1 MDSMSVEDSTEL
13 WKVFVPQCLL
23 NSQPAD
29 LLGLIHT
36 KTHCICITASSFS
49 IQSDALKAAQT
60 IQYLGKWH
68 GHLKKLR
75 GSTNK
80 NFCIDVW
87 LDKFGLINCQLLADS
102 KFVPCTCITYEPG
115 EFLKSCCFTN
125 QKGHLRTLIRSLADT
140 EQKVDTMG
148 KELDFWMYGQVSEEK
163 QRMMGRVWMTLLH
176 SLMYLYWPFRYFLA
190 LERNFP
196 NLLGKAMHVPSVTS
210 QLLVRSS
217 QNEQVTSPLLVRSSQ
232 NEQVTSPLL
241 VRSSQNEQVT
251 SPLLVRSSQN
261 EQVTSPLLVRSSQNE
276 NVGYTAGNTGLH
288 KMRCMNVYLRQA
300 IDTVLGILL
309 MLYLMQGDRC
319 DTLAMALHSWA
330 EHVAGELKVLL
341 NWLMGAP
348 AGLKLNSQ
356 LTHFMG
362 HFFLYHIYLWK
373 GYLYLLK
380 SILGQLIW
388 YSSITGILGMSIQ
401 LALFQDILSTL
412 TIHIYCFYVYAA
424 RLYRLQV
431 YALSSLWRLFRGKKW
446 NVLRQRIDSAVYDV
460 DQLFL
465 GTLMFTIL
473 LFLLPTTAL
482 YYVVFTLLRL
492 VVLILQGL
500 LNKLRAVLNMI
511 PVWSICLW
519 CTKSSLLAS
528 GAVFHVLPKGMDS
541 PETLYLSMQVSFYH
555 IGSLI

>member
-1 MDSMSVEDSTEL
+1 MSTEL

-23 NSQPAD
+23 EEQPAD
-29 LLGLIHT
+29 LLGLIHSDN
-36 KTHCICITASSFS
+36 HCICVTASSS
-49 IQSDALKAAQT
+49 HMQAIDLKAAQS

-68 GHLKKLR
+68 GHLTKLNWSAKK
-75 GSTNK
+75 T
-80 NFCIDVW
+80 FCIDVW
-87 LDKFGLINCQLLADS
+87 LDKFGLINCQLLVGS
-102 KFVPCTCITYEPG
+102 KFIPCTCITYEPG
-115 EFLKSCCFTN
+115 DFLKSCCFTK

-140 EQKVDTMG
+140 EQEVDTMMM
-148 KELDFWMYGQVSEEK
+148 ELDISVYGQVLEEG
-163 QRMMGRVWMTLLH
+163 QRIMGRVWMTLLY
-176 SLMYLYWPFRYFLA
+176 SLMYLYWPFRCFSA
-190 LERNFP
+190 LE
-196 NLLGKAMHVPSVTS
+196 
-210 QLLVRSS
+210 
-217 QNEQVTSPLLVRSSQ
+217 
-232 NEQVTSPLL
+232 
-241 VRSSQNEQVT
+241 
-251 SPLLVRSSQN
+251 
-261 EQVTSPLLVRSSQNE
+261 
-276 NVGYTAGNTGLH
+276 
-288 KMRCMNVYLRQA
+288 RCMNVYVRQA
-300 IDTVLGILL
+300 IDTVLGIIL

-319 DTLAMALHSWA
+319 DTLAISLHSWA
-330 EHVAGELKVLL
+330 EHVAGELKILL

-380 SILGQLIW
+380 SVLGQLIW

-401 LALFQDILSTL
+401 VALFQDILSTL

-482 YYVVFTLLRL
+482 YYIVFTLLRL

-500 LNKLRAVLNMI
+500 LNKLRAALSSI

-519 CTKSSLLAS
+519 CTKSNLLAN
-528 GAVFHVLPKGMDS
+528 GAVFHVLPQGRDS
-541 PETLYLSMQVSFYH
+541 PDTLYLGMQSTHLGLPEIFDVFMYGEGQSSAPKTRRYSWGMFAKRLCQGDLVYPW
-555 IGSLI
+555 IEREDNELYGGSKT